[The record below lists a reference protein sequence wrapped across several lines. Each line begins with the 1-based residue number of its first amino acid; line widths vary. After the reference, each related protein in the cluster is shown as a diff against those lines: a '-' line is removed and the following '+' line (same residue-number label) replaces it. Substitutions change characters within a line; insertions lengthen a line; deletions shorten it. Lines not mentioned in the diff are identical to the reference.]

1 MYACVHT
8 YIITYICT
16 HGHAD
21 PCSCV
26 CLSVRRSVSLS
37 LALSL
42 TSLLLGS
49 ITHPLKL
56 QPISHHVHNLLSNLR
71 RTSRQA
77 VVSNIAGLLKGFES
91 CRMLSRGSNLPDN
104 TEFRPVT
111 WVLQYALVCI
121 HTHTHAR
128 THPHIHIC
136 MSMHIY
142 IYTYKPF
149 CEH

>member
-21 PCSCV
+21 TCSCV

-77 VVSNIAGLLKGFES
+77 VVSNIAGLLMGFES

-121 HTHTHAR
+121 HTHTR
-128 THPHIHIC
+128 THTPTHTHMYVYAYIYIHIQ
-136 MSMHIY
+136 
-142 IYTYKPF
+142 TF
-149 CEH
+149 L